1 MSCPFPI
8 LHSWQTLLIN
18 HSGIPILESRMWFPS
33 SFQHCVLDSHY
44 QSNGLNIG
52 EELDWTSLHFPRPHL
67 SLPPHL
73 LSYAGGKQNNTLVG
87 VLASDNQGMNP
98 RSTSYSVWSLSH
110 CLSTSSLSFVSCEM
124 GATPASTSQGM

>member
-8 LHSWQTLLIN
+8 LHSWQTLLITVEFQ
-18 HSGIPILESRMWFPS
+18 SWKPRCGFPALS
-33 SFQHCVLDSHY
+33 NTAFWNSHY

-52 EELDWTSLHFPRPHL
+52 EELDWTSLRFPRPYL

-87 VLASDNQGMNP
+87 VLESDNQSMNP

-110 CLSTSSLSFVSCEM
+110 CLSTSSLSFLSCEM